1 MQKPYI
7 VLSQYPYECEI
18 GSSPDISITHVLHE
32 RNATLP
38 DMLEFCETFI
48 RACGWDFQGELT
60 IDKDEKV
67 PPHAS
72 TH

>member
-7 VLSQYPYECEI
+7 VLTQYPYECEI
-18 GSSPDISITHVLHE
+18 KSSPDISVTHVLHE

-38 DMLEFCETFI
+38 EMLEFCETFI
-48 RACGWDFQGELT
+48 RACGWSFEGELI
-60 IDKDEKV
+60 IDTEEKV
-67 PPHAS
+67 PPYAR

>member
-18 GSSPDISITHVLHE
+18 GSSPDISVTHVLHE
-32 RNATLP
+32 RDASLP
-38 DMLEFCETFI
+38 EMLEFCETFI
-48 RACGWDFQGELT
+48 RACGWTLDGSLIVQTE
-60 IDKDEKV
+60 EEA
-67 PPHAS
+67 PPHAR

>member
-7 VLSQYPYECEI
+7 VLTQYPYECEI
-18 GSSPDISITHVLHE
+18 RSSPDISVTHVLHE
-32 RNATLP
+32 RDASLP
-38 DMLEFCETFI
+38 EMLEFCETFI
-48 RACGWDFQGELT
+48 RACGWN
-60 IDKDEKV
+60 IDGHLAIDTDEKV